1 MNLEVA
7 ADLTR
12 HQKAVNVV
20 RWSPNGEMLA
30 SGDDESIIFVW
41 KQKMD
46 KEVQQTNLEG
56 EEQYKESWVIYKV
69 SFTSDCLF
77 YSPCGLPDIILYTKL
92 TPHPSAAAAKM
103 LMGGVLISLI

>member
-20 RWSPNGEMLA
+20 RWAPDGQYLA

-41 KQKMD
+41 KQKTEEPTPVM
-46 KEVQQTNLEG
+46 EG
-56 EEQYKESWVIYKV
+56 EEQYKETWVIYKV
-69 SFTSDCLF
+69 RST
-77 YSPCGLPDIILYTKL
+77 LPD
-92 TPHPSAAAAKM
+92 
-103 LMGGVLISLI
+103 